1 MFPRQP
7 AVGFTYI
14 SIMVWARKR
23 LSCSHSGDR
32 LQDGR
37 VLAVAAWRPLQHIHE
52 VRDKEVVLECGHP
65 FLGQDGCLATHRA
78 GEG

>member
-7 AVGFTYI
+7 VVCLTYI
-14 SIMVWARKR
+14 PVMVWARER

-37 VLAVAAWRPLQHIHE
+37 VLTIAAWRPLQHIHE
-52 VRDKEVVLECGHP
+52 VCDKEVVLERSHP
-65 FLGQDGCLATHRA
+65 FLRQDGGLATHWA